1 MEILWISFIGGV
13 LFWFGLERYVIRK
26 IYKRIEDPNEPIRR
40 NAPCRPITSGDSF
53 REYMEQQGYNHTRRL
68 ESDIVWSETHGRY
81 ITMEELE
88 QINQEEK
95 IEIKPK
101 KESIRHHFTGL
112 PWE

>member
-1 MEILWISFIGGV
+1 MEIVWISSFIGG
-13 LFWFGLERYVIRK
+13 LAFWFLVEK
-26 IYKRIEDPNEPIRR
+26 LMKRIKDPNEPIRR
-40 NAPCRPITSGDSF
+40 NAPPCRPPILSGESF

-81 ITMEELE
+81 ITMEELD